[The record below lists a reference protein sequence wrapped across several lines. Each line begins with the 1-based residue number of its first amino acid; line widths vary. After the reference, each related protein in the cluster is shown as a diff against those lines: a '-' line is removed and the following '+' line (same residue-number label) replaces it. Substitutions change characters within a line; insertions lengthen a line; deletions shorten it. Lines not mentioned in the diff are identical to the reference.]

1 MKAAI
6 LHKPHT
12 RVSVEDVDIESPHE
26 GEVLLDIVGAG
37 VDFLWILDL
46 YRQGKIKLDELISR
60 FRPLDE
66 INEAFEDMVQG
77 KVARTVL
84 VFD

>member
-26 GEVLLDIVGAG
+26 GEV
-37 VDFLWILDL
+37 
-46 YRQGKIKLDELISR
+46 
-60 FRPLDE
+60 
-66 INEAFEDMVQG
+66 
-77 KVARTVL
+77 ARTVL

>member
-1 MKAAI
+1 M
-6 LHKPHT
+6 
-12 RVSVEDVDIESPHE
+12 
-26 GEVLLDIVGAG
+26 
-37 VDFLWILDL
+37 DFLWILDL

-60 FRPLDE
+60 YRPLDE

>member
-37 VDFLWILDL
+37 VCPQRLSLCRWA
-46 YRQGKIKLDELISR
+46 YHASR
-60 FRPLDE
+60 TPPGYG
-66 INEAFEDMVQG
+66 A
-77 KVARTVL
+77 
-84 VFD
+84 